1 MGGENTNVPDVIYL
15 KMLMACSKVGVADDS
30 YDVVL
35 VSLDIKDA
43 FGYCTGSICFSRI
56 YIFDLVAHFGSR
68 TYVWRN

>member
-15 KMLMACSKVGVADDS
+15 KMLMACSKVDVADDS

-56 YIFDLVAHFGSR
+56 YI
-68 TYVWRN
+68 